1 MSTPLIEHRGI
12 VQRVEDGRAI
22 VAMETAGCSA
32 CDQGGNCGIGQLA
45 AGRPATLL
53 TLPVGPGIQ
62 AGDEV
67 CIALPPGKL
76 TLLALLGYLFPAIAM
91 IVGAWLGAAL
101 DGSDGATAL
110 GAMLGFLGAL
120 AVARLVI
127 GLLPGLVPAPRL
139 IPLSSPS
146 SAFPK
151 E

>member
-1 MSTPLIEHRGI
+1 
-12 VQRVEDGRAI
+12 V
-22 VAMETAGCSA
+22 
-32 CDQGGNCGIGQLA
+32 
-45 AGRPATLL
+45 
-53 TLPVGPGIQ
+53 Q

-67 CIALPPGKL
+67 CIALPSGKL
-76 TLLALLGYLFPAIAM
+76 TLSAVLGYLFPAFAM
-91 IVGAWLGAAL
+91 IFGAWLGAAL

-110 GAMLGFLGAL
+110 GAMVGFLGAL